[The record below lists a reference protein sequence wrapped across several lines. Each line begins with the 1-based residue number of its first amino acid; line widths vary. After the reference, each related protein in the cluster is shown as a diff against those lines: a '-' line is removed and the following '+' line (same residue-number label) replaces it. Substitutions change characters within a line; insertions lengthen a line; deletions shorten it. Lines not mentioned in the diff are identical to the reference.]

1 MSVQN
6 RLLLIYTSIFTTAF
20 VLVALLVYFLPF
32 NRVLTQTDEE
42 LEAIVSQVRAEVP
55 VLGPRDM
62 ARLAVPENLAD
73 FKTAT
78 IFMIAVNMQGEIVA
92 RSSNLIGVDV
102 ILDPDGRLPE
112 QAINLV
118 QHDDVVLRVLTVP
131 LTASDGED
139 SVLLGHL
146 QVARLLDNFDEF
158 SRSLIVALLIGFGA
172 ATASLF
178 LAVWVT
184 PSLFKPL
191 DDIATVARQITR
203 ADDLSRRVPDAG
215 RADEFGDLA
224 RALNQTLEQI
234 ERLFQAQQRLLAD
247 VSHELR
253 TPLTTIRGNLDLM
266 RHMGVADPESMDVI
280 QDELERMTRLIGD
293 LLLLA
298 RADSGGL
305 PLERKPVELDN
316 TLFEVYRQI
325 SRLQKNVTVH
335 VKELDQVSVLGDA
348 DRLKQLL
355 IILVDNAVKY
365 TPPDGQVDL
374 SLACINGQAELRVTD
389 TGVGIPAADVPYI
402 FERFYRVDKARN
414 RAQGGAGLG
423 LAIAKWIVQ
432 AHGGQIRVESEVGVG
447 TTFIINLPARKVP
460 NLEEGEDVSTSTTV
474 TRPSLRVLR
483 RRKIT
488 ICQGIYRTAR

>member
-20 VLVALLVYFLPF
+20 LLVALLVYFLPL
-32 NRVLTQTDEE
+32 NRILMQTDGE

-55 VLGPRDM
+55 MQGPRDM
-62 ARLAVPENLAD
+62 ARLAVPEDLAN

-78 IFMIAVNMQGEIVA
+78 IFMIAINVQGEIVA

-102 ILDPDGRLPE
+102 ILDPDGRGNE
-112 QAINLV
+112 KKFNLV
-118 QHDDVVLRVLTVP
+118 QHSDSMLRVLTVP
-131 LTASDGED
+131 LSLTDEED
-139 SVLLGHL
+139 SAIIGYL
-146 QVARLLDNFDEF
+146 QVGRLLDTYDDFN
-158 SRSLIVALLIGFGA
+158 RSLIIALLIGFGA

-191 DDIATVARQITR
+191 DDIAAVARQITR
-203 ADDLSRRVPDAG
+203 ADDLSRRVPDPG
-215 RADEFGDLA
+215 RNDEFGDLA
-224 RALNQTLEQI
+224 HALNQTLEQI
-234 ERLFQAQQRLLAD
+234 EHLFQAQQRLLAD

-305 PLERKPVELDN
+305 PLDRRPVALDN
-316 TLFEVYRQI
+316 TLFEVYRQV
-325 SRLQKNVTVH
+325 SRLQGAVTVT
-335 VKELDQVSVLGDA
+335 VTEIDQVSVLGDA

-355 IILVDNAVKY
+355 LILVDNAIKY
-365 TPPDGQVDL
+365 TPAGGAVSL
-374 SLACINGQAELRVTD
+374 SLSRTDGWAKLQVSD
-389 TGVGIPAADVPYI
+389 TGVGIPAQDIPHI
-402 FERFYRVDKARN
+402 FERFYRVDKARS
-414 RAQGGAGLG
+414 RAQGGSGLG
-423 LAIAKWIVQ
+423 LAIAKWIAT
-432 AHGGQIRVESEVGVG
+432 AHGGWIKVESTVGEG
-447 TTFIINLPARKVP
+447 TTFTVSLPARKP
-460 NLEEGEDVSTSTTV
+460 IEDTADYEAETADTATTI
-474 TRPSLRVLR
+474 TRPTLRALR
-483 RRKIT
+483 RR
-488 ICQGIYRTAR
+488 

>member
-20 VLVALLVYFLPF
+20 LLVALLVYFLPLG
-32 NRVLTQTDEE
+32 RILAQTDGE
-42 LEAIVSQVRAEVP
+42 LEAIVSKVRAEVP
-55 VLGPRDM
+55 VQGPPDM
-62 ARLAVPENLAD
+62 ARLAVPEDLAN

-78 IFMIAVNMQGEIVA
+78 IFMIAINTQGEIMA

-102 ILDPDGRLPE
+102 ILDPDGRHTE
-112 QAINLV
+112 KKFNLV
-118 QHDDVVLRVLTVP
+118 QHGDSMLRVLTVP
-131 LTASDGED
+131 LTVNNEKGSPIIGY
-139 SVLLGHL
+139 L
-146 QVARLLDNFDEF
+146 QIGRLLDTYDDFN
-158 SRSLIVALLIGFGA
+158 RSMIIALLIGFGA

-191 DDIATVARQITR
+191 DDIAAVARQITR
-203 ADDLSRRVPDAG
+203 ADDLSRRVPDPG
-215 RADEFGDLA
+215 RNDEFGDLA

-234 ERLFQAQQRLLAD
+234 EHLFQAQQRLLAD

-305 PLERKPVELDN
+305 PLERRPVALD
-316 TLFEVYRQI
+316 TVLFEVYRQV
-325 SRLQKNVTVH
+325 SRLQKAVTVT
-335 VKELDQVSVLGDA
+335 VADMDQVCVLGDS

-355 IILVDNAVKY
+355 LILVDNAIKY
-365 TPPDGQVDL
+365 TPAGGTVSL
-374 SLACINGQAELRVTD
+374 SLSRTEKWAKLQVSD
-389 TGVGIPAADVPYI
+389 TGMGIPPQDIPYI
-402 FERFYRVDKARN
+402 FERFYRVDKARS
-414 RAQGGAGLG
+414 RAQGGSGLG
-423 LAIAKWIVQ
+423 LAIAKWIAK
-432 AHGGQIRVESEVGVG
+432 AHGGQIQVESAVGEG
-447 TTFIINLPARKVP
+447 TVFTILLPARK
-460 NLEEGEDVSTSTTV
+460 LQEDTENNTGTADTSTTI
-474 TRPSLRVLR
+474 TRPSLRTLYKR
-483 RRKIT
+483 
-488 ICQGIYRTAR
+488 